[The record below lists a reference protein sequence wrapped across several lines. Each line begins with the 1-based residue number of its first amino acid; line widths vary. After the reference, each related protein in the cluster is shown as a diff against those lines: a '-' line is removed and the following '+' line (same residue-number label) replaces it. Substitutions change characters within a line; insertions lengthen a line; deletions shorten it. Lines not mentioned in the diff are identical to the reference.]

1 MRKKIMKMPKWLVV
15 VIAVVITV
23 GFIGALKLGGFLVG
37 DSLRLPAYGDS
48 MLGEFV
54 GGVFALLMLLLFGY
68 AGILKEKTIGTLK
81 TFYTGGF
88 FIGYCMLQLVA
99 QMYLQA
105 MEGNTSHVQPAIS
118 IIFFAATMFL
128 IGWTEEIVFRGVILN
143 MFLDSFSK
151 TKRGILGAIL
161 LNGLLFGALH
171 MSNVFS
177 GVKLESVIVQS
188 ITAGLLGVILA
199 AVYARTRSIWFVII
213 AHAMVDF
220 AGLMASGIF
229 GNGTE
234 VDGINEISWKNLV
247 SVPIL
252 IIPIFILLRKSK
264 LEEMVQRANEMVIFD
279 TYAEA
284 DNVATTSLVLGVL
297 SIVTGIM
304 GYGIGLGIVG
314 ILGSVLSKSSKPREN
329 GVATAGLVTSIIGI
343 VIGILAAVVLFFMY
357 SMMDSMGMENV
368 F

>member
-1 MRKKIMKMPKWLVV
+1 MRDKIMKMPKWLVV

-37 DSLRLPAYGDS
+37 DALTLPAYGDS

-54 GGVFALLMLLLFGY
+54 GGVFALLMLILFGY
-68 AGILKEKTIGTLK
+68 AGILKEKNIGTLK

-88 FIGYCMLQLVA
+88 FIGYCILEIVA
-99 QMYLQA
+99 QMYVQA
-105 MEGNTSHVQPAIS
+105 MKGNTAHVQPVIS

-161 LNGLLFGALH
+161 LNGVLFGALH
-171 MSNVFS
+171 MSNVLS
-177 GVKLESVIVQS
+177 GVKLESAIVQS

-199 AVYARTRSIWFVII
+199 AVYARTRSIWYVIC
-213 AHAMVDF
+213 AHAAVDF

-229 GNGTE
+229 GIGTE
-234 VDGINEISWKNLV
+234 IDGINDISWTNLI
-247 SVPIL
+247 SVPVL
-252 IIPIFILLRKSK
+252 IIPIFVLLRKSK
-264 LEEMVQRANEMVIFD
+264 LAEMEQRANGMVVFD
-279 TYAEA
+279 TYEQA
-284 DNVATTSLVLGVL
+284 DGMATTSLILGVL
-297 SIVTGIM
+297 SIITGFV
-304 GYGIGLGIVG
+304 GYGIGLGVVG
-314 ILGSVLSKSSKPREN
+314 ILGSVLSKKIKPYEN
-329 GVATAGLVTSIIGI
+329 GVATAGMVTSIIGI
-343 VIGILAAVVLFFMY
+343 VIGVLMAVVLYFMY
-357 SMMDSMGMENV
+357 LSMQSMGMENI